1 MESKK
6 HYNLSTTEDNGQS
19 ITTTNTSTE
28 HPAEILR
35 MMQLA
40 GIQGSPVVHQ
50 HEESIEEEVDSEF
63 KPTPA
68 NDKLDLDDYSKKS
81 PESINKQQKSI
92 QPNHGDNPLEY
103 SIDESEIYESLMSE
117 FERTDEI
124 APAVA
129 AVGGALARGA
139 LAVGKAIIGNPMKS
153 VVAHSVLTGGGDDE
167 PVNASAKKKK
177 GKKLNAVKE
186 ETEELEEAQSPAQK
200 AAFAKM
206 LAAKKG
212 KKDDTVEETTD
223 ELKEETISE
232 DCGCGHGSD
241 CDCGPECDCGCNA
254 VNETTENNMSEDQ
267 ARIRE
272 LAGMD
277 AQSINEDES
286 VWNQF
291 LKLNDEMD
299 FESEDRIF
307 FSLKHWPKHRF
318 ELHGDIDGKDTKSGG
333 VHLGVLV
340 SREDGDDDNFA
351 GNKSMPQD
359 EIKANITGAAWV
371 GSDSDIKGTAGD
383 YKEFSD
389 IHPEPYDDKEPEDQH
404 KNIHAFSK
412 DASGEYHNKDEDT
425 SESVDVEEDGAAI
438 SGAIAKHKHNS
449 RKRTYNDDGKAP
461 KAGHHNTT
469 SNRWAESTEEVATED
484 ESLNESQKRLAKL
497 IKY

>member
-212 KKDDTVEETTD
+212 KKDDTVEETT
-223 ELKEETISE
+223 EETTEEVVTEEKVSE
-232 DCGCGHGSD
+232 DCSCGHDSS
-241 CDCGPECDCGCNA
+241 CDCSSDCDCGCNA
-254 VNETTENNMSEDQ
+254 MNEDQ
-267 ARIRE
+267 I
-272 LAGMD
+272 
-277 AQSINEDES
+277 
-286 VWNQF
+286 
-291 LKLNDEMD
+291 
-299 FESEDRIF
+299 
-307 FSLKHWPKHRF
+307 
-318 ELHGDIDGKDTKSGG
+318 
-333 VHLGVLV
+333 
-340 SREDGDDDNFA
+340 
-351 GNKSMPQD
+351 
-359 EIKANITGAAWV
+359 
-371 GSDSDIKGTAGD
+371 
-383 YKEFSD
+383 
-389 IHPEPYDDKEPEDQH
+389 
-404 KNIHAFSK
+404 
-412 DASGEYHNKDEDT
+412 
-425 SESVDVEEDGAAI
+425 
-438 SGAIAKHKHNS
+438 
-449 RKRTYNDDGKAP
+449 
-461 KAGHHNTT
+461 
-469 SNRWAESTEEVATED
+469 
-484 ESLNESQKRLAKL
+484 RLAKL
-497 IKY
+497 VKY